1 MISPILRKGASM
13 SVTTR
18 RRKFAVVALA
28 AVTALGGLAACSKKE
43 EEAKPG
49 EIKLVVDHFGE
60 FGYDELVK
68 QYEQSH
74 PGIKVEIRKTAQLN
88 DYRPLLVR
96 YLATQKGA
104 GDVVALEEGI
114 ITEFKANP
122 ANWIDLKPYVG
133 DKRND
138 YLPWKYDIGVLAD
151 GSLMAL
157 PTDVGGLATCY
168 RSDLFKAAGMPF
180 ERDKVSASW
189 KTWADFIK
197 VGQEYKTKSGGKAL
211 LDTVTTAFSAAMSQK
226 GGDGFYDKDFNVVA
240 DKSATVKYAWDTAVS
255 LAQGGITA
263 KIRTWS
269 PEWTAG
275 FQQGTFAATLCP
287 SWMLGIVEQNSGAAN
302 KGKWDVADVPG
313 GGGNWGGSFLAV
325 PKQSK
330 HPKEAAELAAFL
342 TNADSQV
349 AAFKAKGPLPSNLKA
364 LDNSDFK
371 AYKNAYFSDAPV
383 GAIFGTGAKALQP
396 LILGPKHQAVK
407 ERAFEPQLQAF
418 EGGQVTAAKAWE
430 DALKDAKTQGA
441 F

>member
-1 MISPILRKGASM
+1 MISPIMRKGASM
-13 SVTTR
+13 SVITR

-28 AVTALGGLAACSKKE
+28 AVTALGGLAACSKKDE
-43 EEAKPG
+43 ETKAG
-49 EIKLVVDHFGE
+49 EIKLVIDHFGE

-68 QYEQSH
+68 QYEASH

-104 GDVVALEEGI
+104 GDIVALEEGI
-114 ITEFKANP
+114 ISEFKANP

-133 DKRND
+133 DKRSD

-151 GSLMAL
+151 GKLLAL
-157 PTDVGGLATCY
+157 PTDVGGLGVCY
-168 RSDLFKAAGMPF
+168 RTDLFKAAGLPV
-180 ERDKVSASW
+180 EREAVSNSW
-189 KTWADFIK
+189 KTWDDFIK
-197 VGQEYKTKSGGKAL
+197 VGQEYKAKSGGKAL
-211 LDTVTTAFSAAMSQK
+211 LDTITTAFSAAMTQT
-226 GGDGFYDKDFNVVA
+226 GGDGFYDKDFNVVV
-240 DKSATVKYAWDTAVS
+240 DKSQAVKDAWATSVKLSDA
-255 LAQGGITA
+255 GITA

-269 PEWTAG
+269 AEWTAG
-275 FQQGTFAATLCP
+275 FQQGSFAATLCP

-302 KGKWDVADVPG
+302 KGKWDLAAVPG

-325 PKQSK
+325 PTQSK

-364 LDNSDFK
+364 LDNPDFK

-383 GAIFGTGAKALQP
+383 GAIFGSGAKTLKP
-396 LILGPKHQAVK
+396 TILGPRHQAVK
-407 ERAFEPQLQAF
+407 ERAVEPALQAF
-418 EGGQVTAAKAWE
+418 EGGQLSAAAAW
-430 DALKDAKTQGA
+430 DQAIKDAKTQGA

>member
-1 MISPILRKGASM
+1 
-13 SVTTR
+13 
-18 RRKFAVVALA
+18 
-28 AVTALGGLAACSKKE
+28 
-43 EEAKPG
+43 
-49 EIKLVVDHFGE
+49 
-60 FGYDELVK
+60 
-68 QYEQSH
+68 
-74 PGIKVEIRKTAQLN
+74 
-88 DYRPLLVR
+88 
-96 YLATQKGA
+96 
-104 GDVVALEEGI
+104 
-114 ITEFKANP
+114 
-122 ANWIDLKPYVG
+122 
-133 DKRND
+133 
-138 YLPWKYDIGVLAD
+138 
-151 GSLMAL
+151 MAL

-189 KTWADFIK
+189 KTWDDFIK

-211 LDTVTTAFSAAMSQK
+211 LDTVTTAFSAAMSQT

-240 DKSATVKYAWDTAVS
+240 DKSATVKSAWDTAIK
-255 LAQGGITA
+255 LADSGITA

-325 PKQSK
+325 PTQSK

-364 LDNSDFK
+364 LDNPDFK

-383 GAIFGTGAKALQP
+383 GAIFGAGAKTLKP
-396 LILGPKHQAVK
+396 LVLGPKHQAVK
-407 ERAFEPQLQAF
+407 ERAFEPQLQAY
-418 EGGQVTAAKAWE
+418 EGGQVNAAKAWE
-430 DALKDAKTQGA
+430 DAIKDAKTQGA